1 MLEDPAPRTA
11 DQLPPLQPVRAPSA
25 GHEQSLARELR
36 SSALLLG
43 LSFGLTAVV
52 VTAAQVASALLGP

>member
-1 MLEDPAPRTA
+1 MQDDTTRTE
-11 DQLPPLQPVRAPSA
+11 P
-25 GHEQSLARELR
+25 SLARELR

-52 VTAAQVASALLGP
+52 VATAQVAAALLGA